1 MLKTW
6 KDTYYQL
13 DSEDWL
19 YIAKHEDRGTAS
31 LVCPGYARDGCG
43 FSIHFT
49 PDHIELLKNLIA
61 VLQSCASEPVNQPI
75 NQLANQSALGDSL
88 RDNFY
93 SREIP
98 HNQKNRGNDC
108 KYPAPETQRH
118 LIQ

>member
-6 KDTYYQL
+6 KDTHYQL

-19 YIAKHEDRGTAS
+19 YIAKHEDRGAAS

-49 PDHIELLKNLIA
+49 PDHIELLKNLIT
-61 VLQSCASEPVNQPI
+61 VLQSCASQPVNQPI
-75 NQLANQSALGDSL
+75 NQLVNQSAVGDSL
-88 RDNFY
+88 RDNFP
-93 SREIP
+93 SREIA
-98 HNQKNRGNDC
+98 HNRKNRGNGY
-108 KYPAPETQRH
+108 KYPAPESQQH

>member
-6 KDTYYQL
+6 RDTHYQL

-19 YIAKHEDRGTAS
+19 YIAKHEDRGAAS

-49 PDHIELLKNLIA
+49 PDHIELLKNLIT
-61 VLQSCASEPVNQPI
+61 VLQSCASQPVNQPI
-75 NQLANQSALGDSL
+75 NLSPNQSEMGDSL
-88 RDNFY
+88 RDNFP
-93 SREIP
+93 SREIAP
-98 HNQKNRGNDC
+98 NRKNRGNGY
-108 KYPAPETQRH
+108 KYPAPESQRH